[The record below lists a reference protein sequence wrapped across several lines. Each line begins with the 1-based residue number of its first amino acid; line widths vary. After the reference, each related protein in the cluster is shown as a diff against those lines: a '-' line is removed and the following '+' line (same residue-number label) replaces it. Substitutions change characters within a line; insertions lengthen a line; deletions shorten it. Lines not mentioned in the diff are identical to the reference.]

1 MNHSN
6 TLHAVRI
13 DTRLH
18 RATPVDH
25 CDPCHGNC
33 VVCAQAQSRAE
44 LAPPGTISRLLA
56 GAVLLV
62 ALAAGLVIGCTLF
75 KQPKP
80 APEFPRATAKALT

>member
-6 TLHAVRI
+6 SLHAVTI

-33 VVCAQAQSRAE
+33 VVCAQAQSAAE
-44 LAPPGTISRLLA
+44 KAPAGFMRTLLA
-56 GAVLLV
+56 RAIFLV
-62 ALAAGLVIGCTLF
+62 ALAAALVIGCTLF

-80 APEFPRATAKALT
+80 APELPRSTAKVAP